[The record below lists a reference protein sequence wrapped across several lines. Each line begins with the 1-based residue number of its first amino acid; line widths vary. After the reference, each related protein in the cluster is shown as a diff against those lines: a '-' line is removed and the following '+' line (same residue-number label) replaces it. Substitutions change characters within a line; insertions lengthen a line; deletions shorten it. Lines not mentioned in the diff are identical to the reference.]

1 MSTFVFSVI
10 AGFLM
15 HQLITMIQPAID
27 RGPRRFQKFRLG
39 PRVVI
44 RLPARTYL
52 RVKAYAIAA
61 MISLFVLLLIFIVGQ
76 ATHPPRGY
84 AYRLTDAITSSL
96 IGSAFFG
103 LLVGFLVGNLMNRL
117 FRAEK
122 YELGSRD
129 RLEVFLIVA
138 LFVLGI
144 GGEELLRSS
153 ARRISKISIG
163 ATNEISFADSSVKS
177 ARSSTEQ
184 PGNAGEKAGARGEYL
199 STGGS
204 NGLPK
209 LRNLGADVEQDRE
222 YIRLIYRYEKAV
234 NFRTAEWVQE
244 PKTEIERLIQTTISP
259 IGSCLDGIYAKTA
272 DAAFVEEI
280 VLELSKSL
288 RDLTSSQEKDEPRVT
303 EKVVKRLSDTVD
315 SVQINA
321 REILKTILFH
331 PVLPEPKVNQQFLK
345 YCRPLAMLACDD
357 DWKPGKNP
365 SSWTS
370 EPAGNVKL
378 EPWLTSICDEKGG
391 AESEAAKEKRVAES
405 DADKAK
411 RVAAARTA
419 KEKRIAR
426 IDTRIRSAIETPA
439 KKDPDQDTPYTAIA
453 FASVMA
459 HLSYHEAA
467 ALVLDEWIESHKSA
481 NNDIRMKWLVLRA
494 RFALGDFVEEW
505 IRSSGDASGLKLREY
520 HVDNLKSIVSE
531 LSELSAVA
539 DLERLNS
546 KYELKVD
553 FLGAS
558 QSGDE
563 GFCNLPDKL
572 AGFLDGLEKEGP
584 VRVQEAGK
592 AKSGTEAAK
601 DKSVPPGGDAD
612 KSKPASSDNT
622 PTAEVDWRAKPGSD
636 ILSALFESYVS
647 AQSTYVDNFLKH
659 ALLKVKGA
667 TIVDGQ
673 MRKLAKLDLKCVP
686 GNRLALRAEILERYA
701 RNETNLIE
709 NLSLFGN
716 KDKIA
721 ERILSAQRVL
731 VLAMQLLD
739 RDQRNE
745 RVSKDADSFLKRV
758 TSSPNIEL
766 YETLLTLQGRLQ
778 DLAEKNA
785 AQ

>member
-1 MSTFVFSVI
+1 MRLRQVGTTGGVWMSTFVFSVI

-15 HQLITMIQPAID
+15 HQLISMIQPAID
-27 RGPRRFQKFRLG
+27 RRPRRFQKFRLG

-52 RVKAYAIAA
+52 RVKAYSIAA

-103 LLVGFLVGNLMNRL
+103 LLVGVLVGNLMNRL

-122 YELGSRD
+122 HELGSRD
-129 RLEVFLIVA
+129 RLEVFLIVL

-153 ARRISKISIG
+153 ARRINKISFG
-163 ATNEISFADSSVKS
+163 ATNEISFAESSVKS
-177 ARSSTEQ
+177 ARTSTEQ
-184 PGNAGEKAGARGEYL
+184 PGNAGEKAGAKAGEYL

-209 LRNLGADVEQDRE
+209 LRNLAADIEQDRE
-222 YIRLIYRYEKAV
+222 YIRLVYRYEKAV
-234 NFRTAEWVQE
+234 NFRTAEWNQE
-244 PKTEIERLIQTTISP
+244 PKTEIERLVQTTISP
-259 IGSCLDGIYAKTA
+259 IGSCLDGIYARTA
-272 DAAFVEEI
+272 DAAYVEGA
-280 VLELSKSL
+280 LSELSKSL
-288 RDLTSSQEKDEPRVT
+288 RDLTSLQEEGAPKIT
-303 EKVVKRLSDTVD
+303 EAVAKNLAG
-315 SVQINA
+315 SVEDIQINA
-321 REILKTILFH
+321 REILKTALLH
-331 PVLPEPKVNQQFLK
+331 PETKVNQQFFK
-345 YCRPLAMLACDD
+345 YCRPLAMLACDAQ
-357 DWKPGKNP
+357 WNPAKNP
-365 SSWTS
+365 GSWMPEDKRT
-370 EPAGNVKL
+370 GNVDPDNWKN
-378 EPWLTSICDEKGG
+378 SKNCGKGEITTRIVRAIG
-391 AESEAAKEKRVAES
+391 AEKTRVPKGS
-405 DADKAK
+405 
-411 RVAAARTA
+411 T
-419 KEKRIAR
+419 
-426 IDTRIRSAIETPA
+426 SPA
-439 KKDPDQDTPYTAIA
+439 HDTPYTAIA

-459 HLSYHEAA
+459 HSTYHEAA
-467 ALVLDEWIESHKSA
+467 ALVLDEWIENHKSA

-494 RFALGDFVEEW
+494 RFALGVFVEEW

-584 VRVQEAGK
+584 VKVQEAGK
-592 AKSGTEAAK
+592 ADNPAKVESGTEAAK
-601 DKSVPPGGDAD
+601 EKSAPPAGDAD
-612 KSKPASSDNT
+612 KNKPANPTNT
-622 PTAEVDWRAKPGSD
+622 PIVEADWRAKPGAD

-673 MRKLAKLDLKCVP
+673 MRKLAKLDLRCVP

-716 KDKIA
+716 KDKVA
-721 ERILSAQRVL
+721 ERILNAQRVL

-739 RDQRNE
+739 RDLRNE
-745 RVSKDADSFLKRV
+745 RVSKDTDSFLKRV
-758 TSSPNIEL
+758 TSSPTIEL
-766 YETLLTLQGRLQ
+766 YETLLALQSRLQ
-778 DLAEKNA
+778 ELAEKNA

>member
-27 RGPRRFQKFRLG
+27 RRPRRFQKFRLG
-39 PRVVI
+39 PRVVV

-52 RVKAYAIAA
+52 RIKAYSIAA
-61 MISLFVLLLIFIVGQ
+61 MISLFVLLLIFIIGQ

-103 LLVGFLVGNLMNRL
+103 LLVGVLVGNLMNRL

-122 YELGSRD
+122 YELRPRD
-129 RLEVFLIVA
+129 RLEVFLIVV

-153 ARRISKISIG
+153 ARRINKISIG

-177 ARSSTEQ
+177 ARTSTEQ
-184 PGNAGEKAGARGEYL
+184 PGNAGEKAGAKAGEYL

-209 LRNLGADVEQDRE
+209 LRNLAADIEQDRE
-222 YIRLIYRYEKAV
+222 YIRLVYRYEKAV
-234 NFRTAEWVQE
+234 NFRTAEWNQE
-244 PKTEIERLIQTTISP
+244 PKTEIERLMQTTISP
-259 IGSCLDGIYAKTA
+259 IGSCLDGIYARTA
-272 DAAFVEEI
+272 DAAYVEGA
-280 VLELSKSL
+280 LSDLSKSL
-288 RDLTSSQEKDEPRVT
+288 RDLTSLQEEGAPKVT
-303 EKVVKRLSDTVD
+303 KGVAKKLAG
-315 SVQINA
+315 SVEDIQINA
-321 REILKTILFH
+321 REILKTALLH
-331 PVLPEPKVNQQFLK
+331 PETKVNQQFFK
-345 YCRPLAMLACDD
+345 YCRPLAMLACDAKWD
-357 DWKPGKNP
+357 PVKNP
-365 SSWTS
+365 GSWMPVDKRT
-370 EPAGNVKL
+370 GNVQPDSWNDSKN
-378 EPWLTSICDEKGG
+378 CG
-391 AESEAAKEKRVAES
+391 AEEI
-405 DADKAK
+405 
-411 RVAAARTA
+411 
-419 KEKRIAR
+419 EKRI
-426 IDTRIRSAIETPA
+426 ISATDVEKTPVPKGSTSQA
-439 KKDPDQDTPYTAIA
+439 HGTPYTAIA

-467 ALVLDEWIESHKSA
+467 ALVLDEWIENHKSA
-481 NNDIRMKWLVLRA
+481 DNDIRMKWLVLRA
-494 RFALGDFVEEW
+494 RFALGVFVEEW

-520 HVDNLKSIVSE
+520 HVDNLKSIISE
-531 LSELSAVA
+531 LFELSAVA

-563 GFCNLPDKL
+563 GFCNLPEKL
-572 AGFLDGLEKEGP
+572 TGFLDDIDKESP
-584 VRVQEAGK
+584 VVVQKTGK
-592 AKSGTEAAK
+592 ANNPAKVESGAEAAK
-601 DKSVPPGGDAD
+601 DKSATPAGDAH
-612 KSKPASSDNT
+612 KNKPANSTDT
-622 PTAEVDWRAKPGSD
+622 PIVEADWRAKPGAD

-659 ALLKVKGA
+659 ALLKVKSA

-673 MRKLAKLDLKCVP
+673 MRKLAKLDLRCVP

-721 ERILSAQRVL
+721 ERILNAQRVL
-731 VLAMQLLD
+731 VLAMQLVD
-739 RDQRNE
+739 RDQKNE
-745 RVSKDADSFLKRV
+745 RVSRDTDSFLKRV
-758 TSSPNIEL
+758 TSSPTIEL
-766 YETLLTLQGRLQ
+766 YETLLALQGRLQ